1 MYLIFFEI
9 FLVSGKSHSA
19 EKGKRRTLWEYLN
32 IHFFAKIEGGPL
44 ETFKKFAKKSLT
56 KLKYS
61 AQKVFGQF
69 RDSNTL
75 PFAWQTSKYQNI
87 FKKSEAEEATL
98 VYLSFFEIFLVSGKS
113 HSAEKGKRGTFWEF
127 LNIHSFAKIE
137 GGTLEKFKKFAK
149 KSLTKPN

>member
-1 MYLIFFEI
+1 MYLNFFEI

-98 VYLSFFEIFLVSGKS
+98 VYLIFLKFFWSPVSRIVPKKV
-113 HSAEKGKRGTFWEF
+113 KGGLFG
-127 LNIHSFAKIE
+127 SF
-137 GGTLEKFKKFAK
+137 
-149 KSLTKPN
+149 